1 MKSRLAVGIAS
12 ALVVMLSVAGMGI
25 VTAKPQAPIVLGL
38 AGAFVNVDSQEYHSA
53 GSNATLVSILGTQ
66 LPRSSYNFSYSID
79 ASVQG
84 TAVSGGVR
92 FELHVGESAN
102 SSSNSNNSVSVEGQ
116 AQLVDMVPAVGFPLT
131 DPTNPLACL
140 PSCTSEVP
148 GYFVGVGSVQ
158 GNLSGQPVSLQN
170 VLLLV
175 ESAYLN
181 PFGGPIFIGTSD
193 GSVSIATTYDS
204 AISQWSGVTSGGVV
218 LDSSGNLVGQFGMT
232 SKLTEDLFGG
242 NETDH
247 GQIALS
253 GFVSPN
259 AVLNSHGEFHGVSMI
274 PTAIA
279 GSDCTSM
286 ANAQLNSI
294 QGFSVVLP
302 AGTCSLTGSNSA
314 GSFVLHSLVQGKNV
328 KGDYSIGW
336 SVPAIGFQGTVI
348 ARVV

>member
-12 ALVVMLSVAGMGI
+12 ALIVMLSVAGMGI

-92 FELHVGESAN
+92 FELHGGESAN
-102 SSSNSNNSVSVEGQ
+102 SSSSVSVEGQ

-181 PFGGPIFIGTSD
+181 PFGGPIFIGTS
-193 GSVSIATTYDS
+193 
-204 AISQWSGVTSGGVV
+204 
-218 LDSSGNLVGQFGMT
+218 
-232 SKLTEDLFGG
+232 
-242 NETDH
+242 
-247 GQIALS
+247 
-253 GFVSPN
+253 
-259 AVLNSHGEFHGVSMI
+259 
-274 PTAIA
+274 
-279 GSDCTSM
+279 
-286 ANAQLNSI
+286 
-294 QGFSVVLP
+294 
-302 AGTCSLTGSNSA
+302 
-314 GSFVLHSLVQGKNV
+314 
-328 KGDYSIGW
+328 
-336 SVPAIGFQGTVI
+336 
-348 ARVV
+348 